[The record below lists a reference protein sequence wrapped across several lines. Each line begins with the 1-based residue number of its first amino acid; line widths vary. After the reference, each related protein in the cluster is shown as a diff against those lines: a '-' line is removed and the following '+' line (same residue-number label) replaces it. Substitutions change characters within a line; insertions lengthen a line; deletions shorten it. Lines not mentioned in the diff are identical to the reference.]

1 MLHHSNTVLME
12 TFKVSR
18 ADTGCSSLFEK
29 VPTVAC
35 ESNTYNSQDER
46 G

>member
-1 MLHHSNTVLME
+1 MLYHSNAVLME

-29 VPTVAC
+29 VPTVAFG
-35 ESNTYNSQDER
+35 SNTYNSQNER